1 MLSFHD
7 TDEKRMVGYQKW
19 EAQVENDIIIFNGKK
34 VLGILEVGAGKNVPA
49 TV

>member
-1 MLSFHD
+1 
-7 TDEKRMVGYQKW
+7 MVGYQKW

-34 VLGILEVGAGKNVPA
+34 VFVILKVGAGKNDPA